1 MFVEQA
7 RWVPGDGSG
16 SGGGGGSGGS
26 GGSGDVDKLAPS
38 SEIKSITSGMVA
50 MGMWW

>member
-7 RWVPGDGSG
+7 RWVPGDGPG
-16 SGGGGGSGGS
+16 SGGGG